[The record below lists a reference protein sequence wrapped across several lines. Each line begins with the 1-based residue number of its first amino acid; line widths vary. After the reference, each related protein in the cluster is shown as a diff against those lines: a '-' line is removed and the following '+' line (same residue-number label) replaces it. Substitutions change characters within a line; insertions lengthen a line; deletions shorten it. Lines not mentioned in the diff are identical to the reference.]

1 MPPAKPFRSALF
13 ALACAGS
20 LAGVACNDAR
30 IHAVAPV
37 RVAPVAMASDHPMNV
52 APDTAGSPPVE
63 VEAAPPA
70 PSWLPPE
77 QLAETLPSSKPPA
90 PRKQPESETAE
101 VEPARAP
108 AAPQIAPQLSPVDQA
123 SYQHKTLDQIAI
135 AEQNLQRANGKRL
148 NAAQQDLVE
157 KIRSFLGQS
166 RDAAKSSDWIRAQN
180 LAQKAQLLS
189 AELINSL

>member
-1 MPPAKPFRSALF
+1 
-13 ALACAGS
+13 
-20 LAGVACNDAR
+20 
-30 IHAVAPV
+30 
-37 RVAPVAMASDHPMNV
+37 MASDHPMTV

-70 PSWLPPE
+70 PSWIPPE

-90 PRKQPESETAE
+90 PRKPPETETAE
-101 VEPARAP
+101 AEPAHT

-123 SYQHKTLDQIAI
+123 SYQHKTLDQIAA

-148 NAAQQDLVE
+148 NAGQQDLIE
-157 KIRSFLGQS
+157 KIRSFLDQS